1 MAPPDRQ
8 PDHGASAR
16 YGLDSG
22 FGHGAE
28 IAVWVDWLLHPEQHE
43 YHRMYVWADGT
54 KEEYDR
60 QSKLLEQ
67 EEHATT
73 ESVIRGLFV
82 SQFFD
87 PAQALSGQQVGD
99 SSVMDLVGQGLIN
112 ASWRVEDW
120 SLRLAGGF
128 EDVRKYWDNS
138 TACTNAGDFLAAIN
152 TYAHKH
158 AEITAQMA
166 VVLLRYGSTIKAA
179 RKSLDEA
186 MLKLVDAFHTKHY
199 ASDIPWGKIM
209 AAGISV
215 IAAAALTAVTA
226 GAGTTAVAA
235 AAASGMSALIDK
247 VAGAALEEE
256 KQEAIAEIKGETWR
270 HTVDSFFHAQAEILN
285 IAGAEIKDLT
295 DRVTALKAEL
305 ARLAPIP
312 ELKVGSC

>member
-8 PDHGASAR
+8 PDHGAPAR

-22 FGHGAE
+22 FAHGAE
-28 IAVWVDWLLHPEQHE
+28 IAVWVDWLLHPEQHD
-43 YHRMYVWADGT
+43 YHRIYVYPNGE
-54 KEEYDR
+54 KEEFEIR
-60 QSKLLEQ
+60 SRLWEQ
-67 EEHATT
+67 ENPVTT
-73 ESVIRGLFV
+73 ESVIQGLFV
-82 SQFFD
+82 DQFFD

-99 SSVMDLVGQGLIN
+99 SSIMDLVGTGLIN
-112 ASWRVEDW
+112 ASWEVEDW
-120 SLRLAGGF
+120 SARLAGGF

-138 TACTNAGDFLAAIN
+138 QACTNAGDFLGAIN

-158 AEITAQMA
+158 AEITAEMA

-199 ASDIPWGKIM
+199 ASDVPTGKIL

-235 AAASGMSALIDK
+235 AASAGMSTLIDK
-247 VAGAALEEE
+247 VAGAALEEDV
-256 KQEAIAEIKGETWR
+256 QAEIAQIHGDTWR

-285 IAGAEIKDLT
+285 VAGAEIKDMT
-295 DRVTALKAEL
+295 EKIKALKGRL
-305 ARLAPIP
+305 AKLAPIP
-312 ELKVGSC
+312 ELTNYPC